1 VPTRR
6 TLARSAS
13 ALLLAAGCGA
23 DFMEANPPQLARAS
37 SEYVASSA
45 PEPLVWFVVADL
57 FLENP
62 ADCPAAL
69 AYLDASVKAAMPAA
83 PLSSNL
89 GKVSLSPCT
98 QPANRTLDPAV
109 IDDAVRG
116 AEAAFP
122 GHAVRA
128 VLLYVNNLNLPL
140 PPQVAEGLLTA
151 RARIGTR
158 SGLTPRIWLSLV
170 ASANPPALPSDHS
183 VPWGYVGDPAY
194 PAALA
199 KSLSESVPFVSDDRV
214 VAGPMPLL
222 AGDDLSRTR
231 EFKVCA
237 ADDGVSAVDFAAD
250 GTTVEIDR
258 ARPPQYRVALK
269 ARRAMERFA
278 FQPLRVHVDS
288 EVCLDH
294 CDRFFD
300 YHPGSEGL
308 RWDASRGCLL
318 QESSR

>member
-1 VPTRR
+1 
-6 TLARSAS
+6 
-13 ALLLAAGCGA
+13 
-23 DFMEANPPQLARAS
+23 
-37 SEYVASSA
+37 
-45 PEPLVWFVVADL
+45 
-57 FLENP
+57 
-62 ADCPAAL
+62 
-69 AYLDASVKAAMPAA
+69 
-83 PLSSNL
+83 
-89 GKVSLSPCT
+89 
-98 QPANRTLDPAV
+98 
-109 IDDAVRG
+109 
-116 AEAAFP
+116 
-122 GHAVRA
+122 
-128 VLLYVNNLNLPL
+128 
-140 PPQVAEGLLTA
+140 
-151 RARIGTR
+151 
-158 SGLTPRIWLSLV
+158 
-170 ASANPPALPSDHS
+170 
-183 VPWGYVGDPAY
+183 
-194 PAALA
+194 
-199 KSLSESVPFVSDDRV
+199 
-214 VAGPMPLL
+214 MPLL